1 MKRKILS
8 FINRCLAG
16 VLAVLGFQTTGCAMK
31 YGVME
36 PTVEYGSPWADYK
49 VQGKVTDQEQAPLK
63 DIQVVL
69 ESPKYRGYS
78 DTLYTDENGEYKFQ
92 NYFIPTDSVSVTAN
106 DTAGVYA
113 SESKKEALSYDRK
126 DADTWYRGV
135 GSAEVNFE
143 LKEK

>member
-1 MKRKILS
+1 M
-8 FINRCLAG
+8 
-16 VLAVLGFQTTGCAMK
+16 
-31 YGVME
+31 
-36 PTVEYGSPWADYK
+36 
-49 VQGKVTDQEQAPLK
+49 
-63 DIQVVL
+63 VL

>member
-1 MKRKILS
+1 MKRKTLS
-8 FINRCLAG
+8 FINRCLAA

-31 YGVME
+31 YGVVE
-36 PTVEYGSPWADYK
+36 PTVEYGTPWADYQ

-69 ESPKYRGYS
+69 EFSKYGGYS

-92 NYFIPTDSVSVTAN
+92 NDFLPIDSVSVTAN

-126 DADTWYRGV
+126 DADTWYRAV

>member
-1 MKRKILS
+1 MK
-8 FINRCLAG
+8 G
-16 VLAVLGFQTTGCAMK
+16 V
-31 YGVME
+31 
-36 PTVEYGSPWADYK
+36 
-49 VQGKVTDQEQAPLK
+49 
-63 DIQVVL
+63 QVVL
-69 ESPKYRGYS
+69 EDTKHQGLS

-92 NYFIPTDSVSVTAN
+92 SDYFPIDSVSVTAN

>member
-1 MKRKILS
+1 MKRKTLS
-8 FINRCLAG
+8 FINRCLAA

-36 PTVEYGSPWADYK
+36 VEYGTPWADYQ
-49 VQGKVTDQEQAPLK
+49 VQGKVTNQEQAPLR

-69 ESPKYRGYS
+69 EFPKYGGYS
-78 DTLYTDENGEYKFQ
+78 DTLYTNENGEYKFQ
-92 NYFIPTDSVSVTAN
+92 GDFLPTDSVSVTAN

-113 SESKKEALSYDRK
+113 SENKKEALSYDRK
-126 DADTWYRGV
+126 DADRWYKGV
-135 GSAEVNFE
+135 GTAEADFE

>member
-1 MKRKILS
+1 MKRKTLS
-8 FINRCLAG
+8 FINRCLAA
-16 VLAVLGFQTTGCAMK
+16 VLAVLGFQTTGCAKK

-36 PTVEYGSPWADYK
+36 PAEYGTPWADYQ
-49 VQGKVTDQEQAPLK
+49 VQGKVTNQEQAPLK

-69 ESPKYRGYS
+69 EFPKYGGYS
-78 DTLYTDENGEYKFQ
+78 DTLYTDENGEYKFEGD
-92 NYFIPTDSVSVTAN
+92 FLPTDSVSVTAN

-113 SESKKEALSYDRK
+113 SESKKEAFSYDRK
-126 DADTWYRGV
+126 DADRWYEGV

>member
-1 MKRKILS
+1 MKRKTLS
-8 FINRCLAG
+8 FINRCLAA
-16 VLAVLGFQTTGCAMK
+16 VLAVLGFQTTGCAKK

-36 PTVEYGSPWADYK
+36 VEYGTPWAKYE
-49 VQGKVTDQEQAPLK
+49 VQGKVTDPEQAPLK
-63 DIQVVL
+63 GVQVVL
-69 ESPKYRGYS
+69 EDIKHQGLS

-92 NYFIPTDSVSVTAN
+92 SDYFPIDSVSVTAN